1 MKLIVGAFATVGPA
15 QVAGRVAL
23 LALGRRLPTAVAGRI
38 VVLVFPLSIL
48 MLILAPRSAAM
59 LFAFAALY
67 GAGNGIMTIVRG
79 TAVPDFIGREGY
91 GAINGALTLP
101 ANVAKAVA
109 PFAAALIWGAA
120 GGYDAVL
127 LAILAGATVAA
138 AGFRYAAATKGG
150 QAP

>member
-1 MKLIVGAFATVGPA
+1 MPLIVGAFATVGPA

-23 LALGRRLPTAVAGRI
+23 LALGRRLPTSLAGRI

-48 MLILAPRSAAM
+48 LLILAPRSAAM
-59 LFAFAALY
+59 LFVFAALY
-67 GAGNGIMTIVRG
+67 GAGNGVMTIIRG

-101 ANVAKAVA
+101 ANVAKAAA

-120 GGYDAVL
+120 GGYGAVL
-127 LAILAGATVAA
+127 WAILAGAAIAA
-138 AGFRYAAATKGG
+138 AGFWYAAAAAG
-150 QAP
+150 QAR